1 MGGLSARVLLAGAEL
16 QRRIALLG
24 SEVVAA
30 CGDGVVLV
38 AVLDGS
44 LIFLADLVRAMPI
57 ELSID
62 FLALSSYGH
71 GSNRVRLVKDLD
83 VDVAGQRVVVVH
95 DVVDTGLT
103 LAWLLGELAHRG
115 PTSLDVCAL
124 VDRRERRLVPVPL
137 RWVGIEVGDQFVIG
151 YGLGYDG
158 RYRNLD
164 LLAVGDLDALQ
175 ADPDAHV
182 RQLYGTNGEVAA
194 CGRGPRR

>member
-1 MGGLSARVLLAGAEL
+1 MLLAGAEL
-16 QRRIALLG
+16 QRRIALLAR
-24 SEVVAA
+24 EVATA

-62 FLALSSYGH
+62 FLSLSSYGH
-71 GSNRVRLVKDLD
+71 GSSRVRLVKDLD
-83 VDVAGQRVVVVH
+83 IDVAGRRVVVVH

-103 LAWLLGELAHRG
+103 LAWLLAELGRRG

-124 VDRRERRLVPVPL
+124 VDRRDRRLVPVPL
-137 RWVGIEVGDQFVIG
+137 RWVGIEVGDHFVIG
-151 YGLGYDG
+151 YGLGYHG

-164 LLAVGDLDALQ
+164 LLAVGDLAALQ

-182 RQLYGTNGEVAA
+182 GQLYATNAQLTA
-194 CGRGPRR
+194 CGEGPRR